1 MAAGEDVMP
10 SKLLTGQGPEAEGLR
25 LGTPRR
31 SVCAPRQMALQEERS
46 PWASASCCFTVPKTT
61 RLSVRKS
68 LFERRF
74 CLRACEWRKDNDRPA
89 CKRDPQRPPTQEAES
104 ALKIL
109 DLAKKRAEK

>member
-1 MAAGEDVMP
+1 MAAV
-10 SKLLTGQGPEAEGLR
+10 
-25 LGTPRR
+25 
-31 SVCAPRQMALQEERS
+31 
-46 PWASASCCFTVPKTT
+46 ASCRITEPETT
-61 RLSVRKS
+61 GVSGRKS